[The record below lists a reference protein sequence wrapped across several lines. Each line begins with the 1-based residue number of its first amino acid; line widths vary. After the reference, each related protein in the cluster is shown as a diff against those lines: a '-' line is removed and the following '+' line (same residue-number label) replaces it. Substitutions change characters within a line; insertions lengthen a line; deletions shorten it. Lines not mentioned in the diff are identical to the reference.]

1 MRLSERP
8 PIRCYRTLL
17 ALACLQPLAS
27 SAQDLF
33 PPAQL
38 ARIREGLHDI
48 YNLEHGRAAANFE
61 RMIAESPDDPAG
73 YAYLATTLWL
83 QELSE
88 KQELSID
95 RFAASDFFAEQAQPL
110 FTVDPALEARFR
122 QLSEAAI
129 ARSKRRLSRTPEDRT
144 SLYLL
149 GLAYQNLASFEAAL
163 KRNWWAAFRY
173 GSRAYG
179 CNRDLL
185 RRDPQFH
192 DARLAIGVYT
202 YVAGSLGWSVRWL
215 ALLMGH
221 RGSRERGKQELELAA
236 QQGQLAAD
244 DARVILALI
253 HTRERDYQRAYDDL
267 AGLLG
272 KYPRNYLV
280 QLDMAGMAM
289 LMKQPDRAIGIYRD
303 ILRKRAALAPNY
315 QRLER
320 ASLYNRLGVAFRAR
334 KDLPESSDWFRRA
347 LAEPAVS
354 ARSGALAHLEL
365 GKTLGLM
372 GRRDAAMAEY
382 RMAAAAPDFAGSRQE
397 AQRLLRPHVK

>member
-1 MRLSERP
+1 M
-8 PIRCYRTLL
+8 LL
-17 ALACLQPLAS
+17 ALACLQPLVAG
-27 SAQDLF
+27 AHDLF
-33 PPAQL
+33 PPEQL
-38 ARIREGLHDI
+38 ARIREGLRDI
-48 YNLEHGRAAANFE
+48 YNLDYGHAAANFE

-95 RFAASDFFAEQAQPL
+95 RFAASDFFAEKAQPL
-110 FTVDPALEARFR
+110 FRVDPALEARFR
-122 QLSEAAI
+122 RLSEEAI
-129 ARSKRRLSRTPEDRT
+129 SRSKRRLSSTPENQT

-149 GLAYQNLASFEAAL
+149 GLAYQNLASFEASL

-192 DARLAIGVYT
+192 DARLATGVYT

-221 RGSRERGKQELELAA
+221 RGSRQRGKQELELAA
-236 QQGQLAAD
+236 RQGQLAAA
-244 DARVILALI
+244 DARVILVLI
-253 HTRERDYQRAYDDL
+253 HTREHDYQRAYDDL
-267 AGLLG
+267 AGLLA
-272 KYPRNYLV
+272 KYPRNYLL

-289 LMKQPDRAIGIYRD
+289 LMRQPDRAIGIYRD
-303 ILRKRAALAPNY
+303 TLRKCATLAPNY
-315 QRLER
+315 QKLER

-334 KDLPESSDWFRRA
+334 NELPESADWFRRA
-347 LAEPAVS
+347 LTDPAVS
-354 ARSGALAHLEL
+354 AHSAAVAHLEL

-372 GRRDAAMAEY
+372 GRRDDAIAEY

-397 AQRLLRPHVK
+397 AQELLRALR